1 MSTTLVEQS
10 SAIDM
15 IGPYLKDNARCPGC
29 GHNNL
34 FVHTESMVSPVKVVD
49 VCTHIRAFLV
59 DDNGVGQF
67 EFEH

>member
-49 VCTHIRAFLV
+49 VCKHIRAFLV
-59 DDNGVGQF
+59 GDNGVGQF